1 MPADTDLRPRGAA
14 PDAAAPAATRATAP
28 TQRTTLWRTRG
39 VALAFATASLCL
51 PAAQAHGVRAG
62 DLVIDHPYAVPMA
75 AGATEGAAYLRSVKN
90 RGAVA
95 DRLVGATSPR
105 AASVVLRRRV
115 GDGATVRLQD
125 IGSIKVPPGGELR
138 LRHDGDIQLA
148 LLGVR
153 PALRDGD
160 RFPLRLRFERAGE
173 VELTV
178 WVQTPRSDAGHRH

>member
-1 MPADTDLRPRGAA
+1 MRRRHLILTCMSLPF
-14 PDAAAPAATRATAP
+14 
-28 TQRTTLWRTRG
+28 
-39 VALAFATASLCL
+39 VASGH
-51 PAAQAHGVRAG
+51 AHGVRAG

-115 GDGATVRLQD
+115 RDGATARQQD
-125 IGSIKVPPGGELR
+125 IDSIELPPGAELR
-138 LRHDGDIQLA
+138 LRHDGDVQLA
-148 LLGVR
+148 LVGVK

-173 VELTV
+173 VEVSV
-178 WVQTPRSDAGHRH
+178 WVQTPRSDTGHRH

>member
-1 MPADTDLRPRGAA
+1 MQGPADIRPRGVLPGSLA
-14 PDAAAPAATRATAP
+14 PRAVESP
-28 TQRTTLWRTRG
+28 TQAPSRTRRLVL
-39 VALAFATASLCL
+39 VAAVAWLGL
-51 PAAQAHGVRAG
+51 PSAQAHGVRAG

-115 GDGATVRLQD
+115 RGGATARQQD
-125 IGSIKVPPGGELR
+125 IDSVELPPGAELR
-138 LRHDGDIQLA
+138 LRHDGDVQLA
-148 LLGVR
+148 LVGVK

-173 VELTV
+173 VEVSV
-178 WVQTPRSDAGHRH
+178 WVQTPRSDTGHRH